1 MYVYVRIRWYAT
13 SARYYAYAFAS
24 SASTNPQQMVRYAAV
39 SLDLFNPVCGG
50 PDAHYHGPRRH
61 ELENPQQEGGELT
74 RGCTGPC
81 LGDGPG
87 DTLRKRTNESLRTRT
102 ACGGLLMR
110 MWAARHASMPEV
122 FDSRV
127 SSVLEGGFAALLQEV
142 ISGMADMEHQV
153 MVVCEC
159 A

>member
-1 MYVYVRIRWYAT
+1 
-13 SARYYAYAFAS
+13 
-24 SASTNPQQMVRYAAV
+24 MVRYAAA

-61 ELENPQQEGGELT
+61 ELENPQQEGGERT

-127 SSVLEGGFAALLQEV
+127 SSVLQGGFAALLQEV

>member
-1 MYVYVRIRWYAT
+1 
-13 SARYYAYAFAS
+13 
-24 SASTNPQQMVRYAAV
+24 MVRYAAV

-110 MWAARHASMPEV
+110 MWAARQASMPEM

>member
-1 MYVYVRIRWYAT
+1 
-13 SARYYAYAFAS
+13 
-24 SASTNPQQMVRYAAV
+24 MVRYAAV

-61 ELENPQQEGGELT
+61 ELENPQQEGGERT

-110 MWAARHASMPEV
+110 MWAARQASMPEM

>member
-1 MYVYVRIRWYAT
+1 
-13 SARYYAYAFAS
+13 
-24 SASTNPQQMVRYAAV
+24 
-39 SLDLFNPVCGG
+39 
-50 PDAHYHGPRRH
+50 
-61 ELENPQQEGGELT
+61 
-74 RGCTGPC
+74 
-81 LGDGPG
+81 
-87 DTLRKRTNESLRTRT
+87 
-102 ACGGLLMR
+102 MR